1 MRKVLM
7 STVAVVV
14 TVASGQTAGAQ
25 ERSGSWA
32 CERMAAVVPS
42 DKAHIDRLSHN
53 KEMNVIVKAYMTKW
67 DSEHIRSQCEAFAN
81 GQPHTI
87 GCLNG
92 RRDWVAIEASIPSE
106 YFHMDRSTLRPFMQE
121 VRDQGYSVSN
131 SVEYCRQVGAI
142 SIR

>member
-7 STVAVVV
+7 SAVAVVV
-14 TVASGQTAGAQ
+14 TVASGHTAVAQ

-42 DKAHIDRLSHN
+42 DKAHIDKLSHN
-53 KEMNVIVKAYMTKW
+53 REMNVIVKAYMTKW
-67 DSEHIRSQCEAFAN
+67 DSEHIRSQCVAFAK
-81 GQPHTI
+81 GQPYTI

-92 RRDWVAIEASIPSE
+92 RRDWAAIETSIPRE
-106 YFHMDRSTLRPFMQE
+106 YFQMDRAALRPFMQK
-121 VRDQGYSVSN
+121 VRDQRYSVSK

-142 SIR
+142 PIR